1 MTSIP
6 LVAWQ
11 PRWWGLISLAWAL
24 VGCPLRTA
32 AANPETVGRRIDQE
46 LPSLEALYQELHRKP
61 ELSFQE
67 AETGLRIAAELE
79 KAGLTVTRR
88 VGGHGVV
95 GVLTN
100 GPGPVIL
107 LRSDLDG
114 LPVREQ
120 TGLPFS
126 STHQMTNDVG
136 ERVPTMHACG
146 HDIHMGCLVG
156 TARLLSAMKDS
167 WRGTLVFLGQPAE
180 ERGGGAR
187 AVLKDGLFERFP
199 KPTACIALHCNAS
212 LLTGSVGFV
221 EGFTFANVDSV
232 DITVRGVGGH
242 GAYPHLTKD
251 PIVLAS
257 QIVLALQ
264 TVVSRETRPGEPAV
278 VTVGSIHGG
287 SKHNIIPDTV
297 QLQLTLRSYTEEV
310 RQNTLASIRRICRG
324 LAESAGLPAELH
336 PQVRV
341 ANEFTPALYN
351 DPALTRRLSRTA
363 SSWLGAERVLA
374 LQPVMGGEDFSEF
387 GRTADKIPICQ
398 FWLGVVSP
406 EVNAE
411 AIRTGKPLPSLH
423 SPFFRP
429 QPAPTLKAGI
439 TALVA
444 SVLELAPA
452 SPPR

>member
-1 MTSIP
+1 MNSFHWAGLP
-6 LVAWQ
+6 MLVASWL
-11 PRWWGLISLAWAL
+11 GALAGILPVQGA
-24 VGCPLRTA
+24 VDPS
-32 AANPETVGRRIDQE
+32 EVRRHIDRE
-46 LPSLEALYQELHRKP
+46 LASLEVLYRELHQRP
-61 ELSFQE
+61 ELSYQE
-67 AETGLRIAAELE
+67 SETSRRVADELE
-79 KAGLTVTRR
+79 RSGIAVTRR
-88 VGGHGVV
+88 VGGYGVV

-100 GPGPVIL
+100 GVGPVLL
-107 LRSDLDG
+107 LRADLDG

-126 STHQMTNDVG
+126 STHRMTNDLG

-146 HDIHMGCLVG
+146 HDIHMTSLVG
-156 TARLLSAMKDS
+156 SARVLSGMRAAWK
-167 WRGTLVFLGQPAE
+167 GAVVFLGQPAE

-199 KPTACIALHCNAS
+199 KPTACVALHCNAS
-212 LLTGSVGFV
+212 LLTGSLGFV

-257 QIVLALQ
+257 QIVMALQ
-264 TVVSRETRPGEPAV
+264 TVVSRETRPGDPAV

-287 SKHNIIPDTV
+287 SKHNIIPDSV
-297 QLQLTLRSYTEEV
+297 HLQLTLRSYTEEV
-310 RQNTLASIRRICRG
+310 RQNTLSSIRRICKG
-324 LAESAGLPAELH
+324 LAESAGLPPELH
-336 PQVRV
+336 PEITL

-351 DPALTRRLSRTA
+351 DPQLTQRLATSARR
-363 SSWLGAERVLA
+363 WLGDGRVQT

-406 EVNAE
+406 EANA
-411 AIRTGKPLPSLH
+411 AAVRSGKPLPSLH
-423 SPFFRP
+423 SPYFQT
-429 QPAPTLKAGI
+429 QPEPTLRTGI
-439 TALVA
+439 TALVTT
-444 SVLELAPA
+444 VLELAPA
-452 SPPR
+452 GP

>member
-1 MTSIP
+1 MRP
-6 LVAWQ
+6 LAC
-11 PRWWGLISLAWAL
+11 LTALAGAGIL
-24 VGCPLRTA
+24 SVEA
-32 AANPETVGRRIDQE
+32 AANPEEIARRIDRE
-46 LPSLEALYQELHRKP
+46 LPSLQELYRELHQKP

-67 AETGLRIAAELE
+67 AATAARIAGELE
-79 KAGLTVTRR
+79 KAGVSVTRG

-100 GPGPVIL
+100 GPGPVVL

-120 TGLPFS
+120 TGLAFS
-126 STHQMTNDVG
+126 STHRMTNDLG
-136 ERVPTMHACG
+136 ETVPTMHACG

-156 TARLLSAMKDS
+156 SARVLAGLRDS
-167 WRGTLVFLGQPAE
+167 WKGTIVFLGQPAE

-187 AVLKDGLFERFP
+187 AVLKDGLFQRFP
-199 KPTACIALHCNAS
+199 KPDACVALHCNAS

-221 EGFTFANVDSV
+221 EGYTFANVDSV

-287 SKHNIIPDTV
+287 SKHNIIPDSV
-297 QLQLTLRSYTEEV
+297 HLQLTLRSYTEEV

-336 PQVRV
+336 PQVSV

-351 DPALTRRLSRTA
+351 DPQLTRRLAQTA
-363 SSWLGAERVLA
+363 RQWLGADRVLT

-387 GRTADKIPICQ
+387 GRTGDKIPICQ

-406 EVNAE
+406 ELNAE
-411 AIRTGKPLPSLH
+411 AVRSGKPLPSLH
-423 SPFFRP
+423 SPFFQP
-429 QPAPTLKAGI
+429 QAEPTLRTGI
-439 TALVA
+439 KALVGT
-444 SVLELAPA
+444 VLELAPA
-452 SPPR
+452 RP

>member
-1 MTSIP
+1 MNSFVWAGLP
-6 LVAWQ
+6 MLVALWL
-11 PRWWGLISLAWAL
+11 GALAGILPVQGA
-24 VGCPLRTA
+24 VDPSEVR
-32 AANPETVGRRIDQE
+32 RRIDRE
-46 LPSLEALYQELHRKP
+46 LASLEVLYRELHQRP
-61 ELSFQE
+61 ELSYQE
-67 AETGLRIAAELE
+67 SETSRRVADELE
-79 KAGLTVTRR
+79 RSGIAVTRR

-100 GPGPVIL
+100 GTGPVLL
-107 LRSDLDG
+107 LRADLDG

-126 STHQMTNDVG
+126 STHRMTNDLG
-136 ERVPTMHACG
+136 ELVPTMHACG
-146 HDIHMGCLVG
+146 HDIHMTSLIGSARVLSGMRAAWKG
-156 TARLLSAMKDS
+156 T
-167 WRGTLVFLGQPAE
+167 VIFLGQPAE

-199 KPTACIALHCNAS
+199 KPTACVALHCNAS
-212 LLTGSVGFV
+212 LLTGSLGFV

-232 DITVRGVGGH
+232 DITIRGVGGH

-257 QIVLALQ
+257 QIVMALQ
-264 TVVSRETRPGEPAV
+264 TVVSRETRPGDPAV

-287 SKHNIIPDTV
+287 SKHNIIPDSV
-297 QLQLTLRSYTEEV
+297 HLQLTLRSYTEEV
-310 RQNTLASIRRICRG
+310 RQNTLSSIRRICKG
-324 LAESAGLPAELH
+324 LAESAGLPPELH
-336 PQVRV
+336 PEITL

-351 DPALTRRLSRTA
+351 DPKLTQRLTTTARR
-363 SSWLGAERVLA
+363 WLGEERVQT

-406 EVNAE
+406 EANA
-411 AIRTGKPLPSLH
+411 AAVRSAKPLPSLH
-423 SPFFRP
+423 SPFFQP
-429 QPAPTLKAGI
+429 QPEPTLRTGI

-444 SVLELAPA
+444 TVLELAPA
-452 SPPR
+452 GP

>member
-1 MTSIP
+1 MFSIRSAGLP
-6 LVAWQ
+6 LLAAM
-11 PRWWGLISLAWAL
+11 GLFV
-24 VGCPLRTA
+24 VGVI
-32 AANPETVGRRIDQE
+32 PEARAVDRDEVSRRIDRE
-46 LPSLEALYQELHRKP
+46 LPLLRTLYRELHQKP

-67 AETGLRIAAELE
+67 AETGARIADELT
-79 KAGLTVTRR
+79 KAGAVVTRR

-100 GPGPVIL
+100 GPGPVLL

-120 TGLPFS
+120 TGLPFA
-126 STHQMTNDVG
+126 STHRMTNDLG
-136 ERVPTMHACG
+136 ESVPTMHACG
-146 HDIHMGCLVG
+146 HDIHMSSLVG
-156 TARLLSAMKDS
+156 SARVLAGMRSEWK
-167 WRGTLVFLGQPAE
+167 GTVIFLGQPAE

-212 LLTGSVGFV
+212 LLTGSLGFV

-257 QIVLALQ
+257 QLVLALQ
-264 TVVSRETRPGEPAV
+264 TVVSRETRPGDPAV

-287 SKHNIIPDTV
+287 SKHNIIPDSV
-297 QLQLTLRSYTEEV
+297 HLQLTLRSYTEEV
-310 RQNTLASIRRICRG
+310 RQNTLSAIRRICKG
-324 LAESAGLPAELH
+324 LAESAGLPPELH
-336 PQVRV
+336 PQVVV

-351 DPALTRRLSRTA
+351 DPKLTQRLAGTARR
-363 SSWLGAERVLA
+363 WLGESRVQT
-374 LQPVMGGEDFSEF
+374 LQPVMGGEDFSEY

-406 EVNAE
+406 EVNGE
-411 AIRTGKPLPSLH
+411 ALRSGKPLPSLH

-429 QPAPTLKAGI
+429 EAEPTLRTGV

-444 SVLELAPA
+444 TVLELAPA
-452 SPPR
+452 QP